1 MNWEYFFTTYIS
13 PIGEIGIFLAT
24 LILLFLT
31 YKYLR
36 FTRRMANVM
45 AEEFEIKVKPIVEVT
60 ERSSVTGD
68 TFEYVY
74 EIVNKGSFVVHF
86 RHIET
91 KCWHLKHPNK
101 QASLNLI
108 NINKH
113 ISPGSSEEVHNNFTY
128 KKLIQ
133 AMPDGVDITDRILN
147 IQVLFNFV
155 DIKGNEFE
163 KEMSF
168 QQGI

>member
-1 MNWEYFFTTYIS
+1 MNWEHIFSTYIS
-13 PIGEIGIFLAT
+13 PIGEIGIFIAT

-45 AEEFEIKVKPIVEVT
+45 AEEFEIKIKPIVDIT
-60 ERSSVTGD
+60 KRYSMTGE
-68 TFEYVY
+68 TFQYIYDV
-74 EIVNKGSFVVHF
+74 VNKGSFVVHF
-86 RHIET
+86 RNVET
-91 KCWHLKHPNK
+91 KCWHPEHPDK
-101 QASLNLI
+101 QTSLNLI
-108 NINKH
+108 NVNKH

-133 AMPDGVDITDRILN
+133 AIPNGVEITNRILH
-147 IQVLFNFV
+147 IKVSFNFLDV
-155 DIKGNEFE
+155 KGNEFE